1 VGVFHRRLQQG
12 ARAGVQN
19 MRACERGDGMR
30 LVRDTDVYIGSVFVL
45 YIDDFVSFAAK
56 RREQYADALAPAK
69 FRAQSDERV
78 LWHR

>member
-1 VGVFHRRLQQG
+1 
-12 ARAGVQN
+12 
-19 MRACERGDGMR
+19 MR
-30 LVRDTDVYIGSVFVL
+30 LVRDTDVYIGTVFVL

-78 LWHR
+78 L

>member
-1 VGVFHRRLQQG
+1 MGVFHRRLQQG

-78 LWHR
+78 L

>member
-1 VGVFHRRLQQG
+1 
-12 ARAGVQN
+12 
-19 MRACERGDGMR
+19 MR

-69 FRAQSDERV
+69 FRAQSDEMV